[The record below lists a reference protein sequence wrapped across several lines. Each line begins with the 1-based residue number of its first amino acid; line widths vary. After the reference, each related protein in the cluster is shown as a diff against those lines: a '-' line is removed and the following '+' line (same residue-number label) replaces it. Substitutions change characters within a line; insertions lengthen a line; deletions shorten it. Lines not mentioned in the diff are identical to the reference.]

1 MAAPD
6 TDVSLQ
12 IEPSKTP
19 AKLEDLSKEGKTP
32 QEGEQS
38 WEGTTEE
45 QRKEDVKKASTPTE
59 ETRPPWKGV
68 LVECAKLWT
77 YLSGVAT
84 FERTNMLRKGRE
96 VHKIY
101 VEVIKGKTF
110 LDDQFTLTEFGR
122 MVLQNGTIRAGR
134 AKNAKQIVVARE
146 TLYCSGSGACKRACG
161 YYGECMPGCDKTKM
175 RGHKCS
181 YRVKLTMRLGY
192 VNHWFVEV
200 LGSHDQFA
208 ASNYNLSQS
217 IMNSPLSKSNSPSS
231 PNQRTPPSGRKPESP
246 CHSPKMTS
254 SPNKNLPNSDALSN
268 GAINTMPM
276 NLPTH
281 NLPNSLA
288 PLINNLPNSVL
299 SSQMGLPLGF
309 QHVLPIASQSAI
321 FPSQGN
327 HGNLASL
334 FAGASSQYFPIT
346 QNTDH
351 SSPQDVPLP
360 LVKVKKEP
368 MDVEIEK
375 AVAMEIN
382 EALNRNGLGISSPPQ
397 ERAKA
402 RKRFTP
408 VQRENR
414 MFSINS
420 MATDSDRN
428 GTRHDLDS
436 HVRKELR
443 ELVTRR
449 EHERGAMGSTADSVS
464 NDSPINYSI
473 NGDKNCDDAY
483 TYVWDGDTRSS
494 EVNDGEGKPKDLI
507 SRVQQLESHVK
518 QLRNV
523 VLKNQGDTKHSRKQK
538 QKEFDFK
545 KYNTRHVALK
555 ISYLGWDYHGFAVQE
570 DTDKTIELALFDALI
585 KTKLIESREVSNYH
599 RCGRT
604 DKGVSAFSQVIS
616 IDLRTNLLEGPG
628 VKVREDGTANDRP
641 GDKTLEIKYVHIL
654 NKVLPQEIRVLAW
667 TPVNKDFSARFDC
680 KKRTY
685 KYFFPKGNLNLQI
698 MSEAA
703 DKLVGEHDFRNF
715 CKMDVGN
722 GVVNFMRRIVKADIA
737 VLDERDSEYQ
747 MCELTITG
755 LAFLWHQIRCIV
767 TVLFLVGQGNEKP
780 QIIDEL
786 LDIDKHPRKPQYSM
800 ASELPLNLFDCEF
813 SDDIEW
819 IYEADWHEENIRHLQ
834 QMWAQHAVRTAML
847 KRMLEAMDTAK
858 VETDSDIAPWVDLS
872 PPLYSQSDWI
882 VPGKVKVYKPLL
894 DRQKCESLEDRIEH
908 FAKRRKI
915 MSATESS
922 AETT

>member
-19 AKLEDLSKEGKTP
+19 AKLEDLSKESGEFQECILWNVGKTP

-38 WEGTTEE
+38 WEGTPEE
-45 QRKEDVKKASTPTE
+45 QRKDDAKKASTPTE

-181 YRVKLTMRLGY
+181 YR
-192 VNHWFVEV
+192 
-200 LGSHDQFA
+200 
-208 ASNYNLSQS
+208 
-217 IMNSPLSKSNSPSS
+217 SNSPSS

-254 SPNKNLPNSDALSN
+254 SPNKNLPNNDALSN

-351 SSPQDVPLP
+351 NSPQDVPLP

-368 MDVEIEK
+368 IETEIEK

-382 EALNRNGLGISSPPQ
+382 EALNRNGMGISSPPQ

-420 MATDSDRN
+420 LATDSDRN

-436 HVRKELR
+436 HVRKELQ

-464 NDSPINYSI
+464 NYSPINYSI

-494 EVNDGEGKPKDLI
+494 EVNDGEGKPK
-507 SRVQQLESHVK
+507 VQHE
-518 QLRNV
+518 
-523 VLKNQGDTKHSRKQK
+523 TCC
-538 QKEFDFK
+538 
-545 KYNTRHVALK
+545 LK

-585 KTKLIESREVSNYH
+585 KTKLIESREISNYH

-641 GDKTLEIKYVHIL
+641 GDKTIEIKYVHIL

-667 TPVNKDFSARFDC
+667 TPVNTDFSARFDC

-722 GVVNFMRRIVKADIA
+722 GVVNFMRRIVKADIT

-786 LDIDKHPRKPQYSM
+786 LDIDKHPRKPQYTM
-800 ASELPLNLFDCEF
+800 ASEL
-813 SDDIEW
+813 
-819 IYEADWHEENIRHLQ
+819 R
-834 QMWAQHAVRTAML
+834 
-847 KRMLEAMDTAK
+847 
-858 VETDSDIAPWVDLS
+858 
-872 PPLYSQSDWI
+872 
-882 VPGKVKVYKPLL
+882 
-894 DRQKCESLEDRIEH
+894 
-908 FAKRRKI
+908 
-915 MSATESS
+915 
-922 AETT
+922 